1 MSQITGFN
9 LDSDSLKKLDI
20 FVDLDDKEVKIYLT
34 LLSLGSIG
42 TLGQISMLS
51 GFDILITNAALESL
65 TNKGF
70 LMQHKGTISRYYA
83 LEPFLETYIKL
94 FDPMGF
100 LTLIRNLSKGIEDSP
115 LGLIDDSAMFNQYLK
130 GKLDEKKKEVLK
142 SSNLPADQFKTI
154 NEVIN
159 ASTEI
164 IADTAFSIIQDME
177 EKGKKILQRTSKSF
191 QNETNMI
198 FQSITDSR
206 DSLIELFN
214 ASREFSIAPI
224 FKNDVLVGESTIL
237 MVFRDMVTRA
247 KNSISIF
254 MPVPEIKT
262 LTNLVELSQRS
273 NVKIDVVSFFKKTPA
288 VILAKVQNDGI
299 GINLRELSEIDFWGI
314 IMDDEELLFAPN
326 NTFHQNE
333 EITGIFTT
341 YKPLIASMGETFR
354 KLTLRATPM

>member
-9 LDSDSLKKLDI
+9 LESESLKKLEK
-20 FVDLDDKEVKIYLT
+20 FLDLDDKEVKIYLT

-198 FQSITDSR
+198 FQSITDAR
-206 DSLIELFN
+206 ESLIELFK

-326 NTFHQNE
+326 NTFQQNE